1 MVASIPTTREEW
13 EGMAAGYAFER
24 RLFIDGK
31 PTDPVDKGVYQSINP
46 ATGEVIAEVAVGTD
60 KDIDIAVAAARRAW
74 KSGVWSRLA
83 PRNRMDVLLRFS
95 ALVEDHTADFALLDS
110 MEMGK
115 PVSSMTGFD
124 VPSAVANLRF
134 SAEAIDKI
142 EGAVTNT
149 TPEVLHYVLRQP
161 LGVVGLIVPWN
172 YPMMMA
178 CWKLGPALAMGNSVV
193 LKPAQ
198 QTSLSALLL
207 ARLFSEAGGPDGVFS
222 VVPGAGSVAGQ
233 ALARHMDVDKIG
245 FTGSGHVGGL
255 MMRHA
260 GESNL
265 KHVTTECGGK
275 SAQVILEDADLDAAV
290 EMAVHGIYSN
300 QGEVCAAGSRILVQ
314 DTILDAFH
322 EAFERRTKANYAPG
336 NPLEPTTTMGPL
348 VDARQ
353 HTSVLGYIDAG
364 RAEGAR
370 LVLGGGVPEGFAAGC
385 YLEPTLFSDVTNRM
399 KIAKE
404 EIFGPVGVVIPIR
417 DVEHGIAVANE
428 SVFGLGSSVWTRD
441 IGVAH
446 RFARDVEAGMVW
458 INTYFDQDPTAP
470 WGGYKQSGNGRDK
483 CLEALT
489 HYSQTK
495 SVWLNFGT

>member
-1 MVASIPTTREEW
+1 
-13 EGMAAGYAFER
+13 
-24 RLFIDGK
+24 
-31 PTDPVDKGVYQSINP
+31 
-46 ATGEVIAEVAVGTD
+46 
-60 KDIDIAVAAARRAW
+60 
-74 KSGVWSRLA
+74 
-83 PRNRMDVLLRFS
+83 
-95 ALVEDHTADFALLDS
+95 
-110 MEMGK
+110 
-115 PVSSMTGFD
+115 
-124 VPSAVANLRF
+124 
-134 SAEAIDKI
+134 
-142 EGAVTNT
+142 
-149 TPEVLHYVLRQP
+149 
-161 LGVVGLIVPWN
+161 
-172 YPMMMA
+172 
-178 CWKLGPALAMGNSVV
+178 
-193 LKPAQ
+193 
-198 QTSLSALLL
+198 
-207 ARLFSEAGGPDGVFS
+207 
-222 VVPGAGSVAGQ
+222 
-233 ALARHMDVDKIG
+233 
-245 FTGSGHVGGL
+245 
-255 MMRHA
+255 
-260 GESNL
+260 
-265 KHVTTECGGK
+265 
-275 SAQVILEDADLDAAV
+275 
-290 EMAVHGIYSN
+290 
-300 QGEVCAAGSRILVQ
+300 
-314 DTILDAFH
+314 
-322 EAFERRTKANYAPG
+322 
-336 NPLEPTTTMGPL
+336 MGPL

-370 LVLGGGVPEGFAAGC
+370 LVFGGGVPEGFAAGC